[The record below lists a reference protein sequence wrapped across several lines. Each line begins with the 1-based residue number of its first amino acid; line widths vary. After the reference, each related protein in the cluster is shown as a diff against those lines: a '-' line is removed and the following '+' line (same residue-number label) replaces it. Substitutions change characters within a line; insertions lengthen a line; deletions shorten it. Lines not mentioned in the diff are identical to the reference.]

1 MKMYMLQYTL
11 LTCLNTFFTHH
22 MNACVEVF
30 TLHNKECQ
38 KSGEHLF

>member
-11 LTCLNTFFTHH
+11 LTCLNTFFTH
-22 MNACVEVF
+22 MNASVEVF

-38 KSGEHLF
+38 KSGEHLS